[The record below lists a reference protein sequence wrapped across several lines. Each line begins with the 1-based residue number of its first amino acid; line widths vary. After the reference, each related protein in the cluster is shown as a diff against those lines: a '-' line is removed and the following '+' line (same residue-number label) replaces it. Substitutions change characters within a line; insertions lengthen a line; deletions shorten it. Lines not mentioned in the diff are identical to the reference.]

1 MLVNTDRRLMDVKLI
16 ALDLD
21 GTVLNSKGK
30 LSEETKEGLMTVMD
44 NGVNVCIASGRAFD
58 SLPEEVLEVPGIKYA
73 ITSNGAAI
81 YKTKNKE
88 LIKAYKLL
96 ADSVDLILSMSKKY
110 KRITFECIING
121 TAYADKAY
129 INDPLIVGDNVRS
142 VEYIR
147 RTRHQVDN
155 IVEFISNNR
164 ANIDCMN
171 IILGDQDVRK
181 DIIEEISSKTSD
193 VYITSASPVMLEFS
207 YKDCGKAAGLRFLSD
222 YLGID
227 RDLIAAFGD
236 ADNDIDMIR
245 FAGAGIALSNACQA
259 LKDEADYITLSND
272 EDGVLY
278 ALKNILEII

>member
-1 MLVNTDRRLMDVKLI
+1 MDVKLI

-110 KRITFECIING
+110 KRITFECFING

-147 RTRHQVDN
+147 KTRHQVDN
-155 IVEFISNNR
+155 IVEFISNNKE
-164 ANIDCMN
+164 NLDCMN
-171 IILGDQDVRK
+171 IIVVDQDIKK

-227 RDLIAAFGD
+227 RDLIVAFGD
-236 ADNDIDMIR
+236 ADNDIDMIK

>member
-1 MLVNTDRRLMDVKLI
+1 MDVKLI

-110 KRITFECIING
+110 KRITFECFING

-147 RTRHQVDN
+147 KTRHQVDN
-155 IVEFISNNR
+155 IVEFISNNKE
-164 ANIDCMN
+164 NLDCMN
-171 IILGDQDVRK
+171 IILGDQDIRK

-227 RDLIAAFGD
+227 RDLIVAFGD

>member
-1 MLVNTDRRLMDVKLI
+1 MDVKLI

-110 KRITFECIING
+110 KRITFECFING

-147 RTRHQVDN
+147 KTRHQVDN
-155 IVEFISNNR
+155 IVEFISNNKE
-164 ANIDCMN
+164 NLDCMN
-171 IILGDQDVRK
+171 IILGDQDIRK

-227 RDLIAAFGD
+227 RDLIVAFGD
-236 ADNDIDMIR
+236 ADNDIDMIK

>member
-1 MLVNTDRRLMDVKLI
+1 MDVKLI

-110 KRITFECIING
+110 KRITFECFING

-129 INDPLIVGDNVRS
+129 IYDPLIVGDNVRS

-147 RTRHQVDN
+147 KTRHQVDN
-155 IVEFISNNR
+155 IVEFISNNKE
-164 ANIDCMN
+164 NLDCMN
-171 IILGDQDVRK
+171 IILGDQDIRK

-227 RDLIAAFGD
+227 RDLIVAFGD
-236 ADNDIDMIR
+236 ADNDIDMIK

>member
-1 MLVNTDRRLMDVKLI
+1 MDVKLI

-110 KRITFECIING
+110 KRITFECFING

-147 RTRHQVDN
+147 KTRHQVDN
-155 IVEFISNNR
+155 IVEFISNNKE
-164 ANIDCMN
+164 NLDCMN
-171 IILGDQDVRK
+171 IILGNQDIRK

-227 RDLIAAFGD
+227 RDLIVAFGD
-236 ADNDIDMIR
+236 ADNDIDMIK

>member
-1 MLVNTDRRLMDVKLI
+1 MDVKLI

-110 KRITFECIING
+110 KRITFECFING

-147 RTRHQVDN
+147 KTRHQVDN
-155 IVEFISNNR
+155 IVEFISNNKE
-164 ANIDCMN
+164 NLDCMN
-171 IILGDQDVRK
+171 IIFGDQDIRK

-227 RDLIAAFGD
+227 RDLIVAFGD

>member
-1 MLVNTDRRLMDVKLI
+1 MDVKII

-21 GTVLNSKGK
+21 GTTLDKNGK
-30 LSEETKEGLMTVMD
+30 LSEETKDALMAAMD

-58 SLPEEVLEVPGIKYA
+58 ALPIAVLEVPGIEYA

-81 YKTKNKE
+81 YKVKNKE

-110 KRITFECIING
+110 KRITFECFING
-121 TAYADKAY
+121 TAYAQKDY
-129 INDPLIVGDNVRS
+129 IENPLIVGDNVRS

-147 RTRHQVDN
+147 RTRHPVDN
-155 IVEFISNNR
+155 IIDFIRKNKDNL
-164 ANIDCMN
+164 DCMN
-171 IILGDQDVRK
+171 IILGDQDIRK

-207 YKDCGKAAGLRFLSD
+207 YKDCGKASGLKFLSD
-222 YLGID
+222 YLGVD
-227 RDLIAAFGD
+227 RDLVAAFGD
-236 ADNDIDMIR
+236 ADNDIDMIK
-245 FAGAGIALSNACQA
+245 FAGIGVAMANANEA
-259 LKDEADYITLSND
+259 LKSEADYITLSND
-272 EDGVLY
+272 ENGVAY

>member
-1 MLVNTDRRLMDVKLI
+1 MDVKII

-21 GTVLNSKGK
+21 GTTLDKNGK
-30 LSEETKEGLMTVMD
+30 LSEETKDALMTAMD

-58 SLPEEVLEVPGIKYA
+58 ALPTEVLEVPGIEYA

-81 YKTKNKE
+81 YKVKNKE

-110 KRITFECIING
+110 KRITFECFING
-121 TAYADKAY
+121 TAYAQKDY
-129 INDPLIVGDNVRS
+129 IENPLIVGDNVRS

-147 RTRHQVDN
+147 RTRHPVDN
-155 IVEFISNNR
+155 IIDFILKNKDNL
-164 ANIDCMN
+164 DCMN
-171 IILGDQDVRK
+171 IILGDQDIRK

-207 YKDCGKAAGLRFLSD
+207 YKDCGKASGLKFLSD
-222 YLGID
+222 YLGVD
-227 RDLIAAFGD
+227 RDLVAAFGD
-236 ADNDIDMIR
+236 ADNDIDMIK
-245 FAGAGIALSNACQA
+245 FAGIGVAMANANEA
-259 LKDEADYITLSND
+259 LKSEADYITLSND
-272 EDGVLY
+272 ENGVAY

>member
-1 MLVNTDRRLMDVKLI
+1 MDVKLI

-30 LSEETKEGLMTVMD
+30 LSEETKEGLITVMD

-110 KRITFECIING
+110 KRITFECFING

-147 RTRHQVDN
+147 KTRHQVDN
-155 IVEFISNNR
+155 IVEFISNNKE
-164 ANIDCMN
+164 NLDCMN
-171 IILGDQDVRK
+171 IIFGDQDIRK

-227 RDLIAAFGD
+227 RDLIVAFGD